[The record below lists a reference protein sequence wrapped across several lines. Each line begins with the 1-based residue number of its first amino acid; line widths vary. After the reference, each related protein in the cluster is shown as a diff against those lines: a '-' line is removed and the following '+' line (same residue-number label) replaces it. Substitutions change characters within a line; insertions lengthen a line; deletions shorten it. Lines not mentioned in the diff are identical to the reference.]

1 MLNKTN
7 WGNSRNSL
15 PKFECK
21 LLLHIDNIMGFFNEY
36 SHSFC
41 KFAKIKQL
49 LGSNRKCSSGLN
61 SEVPD
66 VLQAWLFACRSFL
79 TKLCNISVLKM
90 LPSLI
95 KKDLQ
100 ANKQPRRA
108 PRTPQVQGKYSVYII
123 NRNKSNTVLY

>member
-1 MLNKTN
+1 MLNMTN

-21 LLLHIDNIMGFFNEY
+21 LLLHIDNIMGFFFNEY

-41 KFAKIKQL
+41 KFAEIKQL
-49 LGSNRKCSSGLN
+49 LGSNRKCCSSGLN

-79 TKLCNISVLKM
+79 TKLHNISVLKM
-90 LPSLI
+90 LSSLI
-95 KKDLQ
+95 RKDLQ

-108 PRTPQVQGKYSVYII
+108 PRTP
-123 NRNKSNTVLY
+123 